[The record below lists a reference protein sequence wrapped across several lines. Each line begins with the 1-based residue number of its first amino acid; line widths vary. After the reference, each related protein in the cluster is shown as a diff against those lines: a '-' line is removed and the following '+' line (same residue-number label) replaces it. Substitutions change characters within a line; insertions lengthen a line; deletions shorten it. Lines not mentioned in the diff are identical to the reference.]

1 MGTSLVTF
9 PGSGLAFPRAARWM
23 PIVAPCSGL
32 PPAQR
37 HLGGS
42 NTSLDDAAFRPGCDG
57 GLIVGGE
64 TDFRGS
70 RDCGGTL

>member
-1 MGTSLVTF
+1 
-9 PGSGLAFPRAARWM
+9 M